1 MHKLVNNKWF
11 LSFCVPALA
20 RCEANRYFHYTFYS
34 IWALKML
41 SQASF
46 IQSYKGFFLYLRTF
60 NLTDTV
66 WTLHGRIGV
75 WVCGDKAKS
84 VLRCTL
90 SVNVDFSI
98 LPKHTLTCSSVEE
111 GIKWP
116 SHLSHKICKLVMNT
130 HVCFIEWKT
139 VAWKIKHHIC
149 YLKFDR
155 RCKIVALNYRGWK
168 ISVILVLSVC
178 SSAVSPKPQRLSR
191 QASRFRR
198 GAAVH
203 AMSRLR
209 ADVTLKTSRVT
220 DWIPVFWQIIED
232 SVTRDR
238 AAFCCGVKTPGFSY
252 HSLRIFHQVEEGRD

>member
-1 MHKLVNNKWF
+1 MIWQQHSKIKGDIYLIALHVVCDPIESQVVCDLIGLQVFNDPIVLEVFDDLIALQILTLHPVQNLYKKKFPNFNKKMHKLVNNKWF

-60 NLTDTV
+60 NLTDTI

-116 SHLSHKICKLVMNT
+116 SHLSHKICK
-130 HVCFIEWKT
+130 
-139 VAWKIKHHIC
+139 
-149 YLKFDR
+149 
-155 RCKIVALNYRGWK
+155 
-168 ISVILVLSVC
+168 
-178 SSAVSPKPQRLSR
+178 
-191 QASRFRR
+191 
-198 GAAVH
+198 
-203 AMSRLR
+203 
-209 ADVTLKTSRVT
+209 
-220 DWIPVFWQIIED
+220 
-232 SVTRDR
+232 
-238 AAFCCGVKTPGFSY
+238 
-252 HSLRIFHQVEEGRD
+252 